1 MNKMRDEK
9 GQGSVEG
16 ALGAMTLAAA
26 FLGAFYLIFA
36 LFGLNAA
43 ASAIQAASW
52 NVDAETL
59 AASADKDRVI
69 QDAIT
74 SSVPASTAQ
83 NVKVTGTTA
92 EDDTRRL
99 THSTVKDGM
108 RLAETNRYLKVR
120 FKVSYTAPMAPWAK
134 FEKEVEHTMLVST
147 KTEVLR

>member
-1 MNKMRDEK
+1 MKKMRDEK

-16 ALGAMTLAAA
+16 ALGAMTLVAA

-83 NVKVTGTTA
+83 NVKVTGTT
-92 EDDTRRL
+92 R
-99 THSTVKDGM
+99 
-108 RLAETNRYLKVR
+108 
-120 FKVSYTAPMAPWAK
+120 TAPSSRRPTA
-134 FEKEVEHTMLVST
+134 T
-147 KTEVLR
+147 

>member
-1 MNKMRDEK
+1 M
-9 GQGSVEG
+9 
-16 ALGAMTLAAA
+16 
-26 FLGAFYLIFA
+26 
-36 LFGLNAA
+36 
-43 ASAIQAASW
+43 
-52 NVDAETL
+52 
-59 AASADKDRVI
+59 

-99 THSTVKDGM
+99 THSTAKDGM

-120 FKVSYTAPMAPWAK
+120 FKVSYTAPMVPWAK